1 MRLTATA
8 LLTTGLLLGLVAAA
22 AGQQTPTPA
31 PPAPTPV
38 PTAPPLTKAERIAD
52 RAFALLAAWKVKAAE
67 NLLAANEQELGATP
81 EFRTAL
87 GYLRAAQGKGPE
99 STDLLRGAATDK
111 PTDPAPQ
118 YILGQVA
125 YWRQKPAD
133 ADTAWKAARDRA
145 QTQVATRS
153 TDARAQ
159 YYLGAAQ
166 VRLKKFG
173 PARSALAAARDA
185 GFDPVLVDYQN
196 GLSYILEE
204 RWQPAVE
211 SFDKVIAKDAK
222 FAHAYFYRGQ
232 AFGKLDRKDKML
244 VDLDLFVKLA
254 PNAPE
259 ATIARANLAG
269 ARR

>member
-22 AGQQTPTPA
+22 AGQQTPTPVPPTATPAPA
-31 PPAPTPV
+31 PP
-38 PTAPPLTKAERIAD
+38 PPTKAERIAD
-52 RAFALLAAWKVKAAE
+52 RAIALLAGWKVKAAE
-67 NLLAANEQELGATP
+67 NLLATNEQELGATP

-87 GYLRAAQGKGPE
+87 GYLRGAQAKGAE
-99 STDLLRGAATDK
+99 STELLQNAAAAK
-111 PTDPAPQ
+111 PTDPAPP

-125 YWRQKPAD
+125 YWRQKAAD

-145 QTQVATRS
+145 QAQVATRS

-173 PARSALAAARDA
+173 LARTALTAARDA
-185 GFDPVLVDYQN
+185 GFDVTLVDYQL
-196 GLSYILEE
+196 GLSYFLEE
-204 RWQPAVE
+204 KWQDAVKA
-211 SFDKVIAKDAK
+211 FDAVAEKDAK
-222 FAHAYFYRGQ
+222 FAHLYFYRGLAQ
-232 AFGKLDRKDKML
+232 GKLDHKDKML

-254 PNAPE
+254 PSAPE

>member
-1 MRLTATA
+1 MTRISRSALTAGIA
-8 LLTTGLLLGLVAAA
+8 LAMCAA
-22 AGQQTPTPA
+22 AGAQTPP
-31 PPAPTPV
+31 PPAPTPTSA
-38 PTAPPLTKAERIAD
+38 PAPPPLTKAERIAD
-52 RAFALLAAWKVKAAE
+52 RAIALLAGWKVKAAE
-67 NLLAANEQELGATP
+67 NLLNTNEQELGTTP

-87 GYLRAAQGKGPE
+87 GYLRAAQGKGAE

-111 PTDPAPQ
+111 PTDPAPP

-145 QTQVATRS
+145 RAQVETRS

-173 PARSALAAARDA
+173 LARTALTAARDA
-185 GFDPVLVDYQN
+185 GFDVTLVDYQL
-196 GLSYILEE
+196 GLSYFLEE
-204 RWQPAVE
+204 KWQDAVKA
-211 SFDKVIAKDAK
+211 FDAVAEKDAK
-222 FAHAYFYRGQ
+222 FAHLYFYRGLAQ
-232 AFGKLDRKDKML
+232 GKLDHKDKML

-254 PNAPE
+254 PSAPE

-269 ARR
+269 AQR